1 MALPPCEFN
10 ESVNAPR
17 KAANLV
23 VKRSH
28 VGIHSPE
35 TDPRNSTP
43 WAKELRSPTSH
54 SNRSLRTEVSV
65 AGKRNF
71 QGRDKEAET
80 ALEIQGRRCR
90 DKISL
95 GNSAN
100 SGLIVRF
107 REISVRTRM
116 RGGGRSHCRTG
127 LSHQFPWYQGQIQG
141 NNRNA
146 AVRRSLTTKKP
157 SCHGT
162 LLTNSLSNRTG
173 NDLRENRDRNIR

>member
-1 MALPPCEFN
+1 MWTLCPHNPPNLERGARRGQFRLPPN
-10 ESVNAPR
+10 ERRRLLARFTCDHGADWPLDWRVNA
-17 KAANLV
+17 
-23 VKRSH
+23 
-28 VGIHSPE
+28 VGEGLP
-35 TDPRNSTP
+35 
-43 WAKELRSPTSH
+43 SPTSH

-100 SGLIVRF
+100 SGQIAGF

-116 RGGGRSHCRTG
+116 RGGAERTRTACQARSRYRIG
-127 LSHQFPWYQGQIQG
+127 LSRVSPPRQFCD
-141 NNRNA
+141 RM
-146 AVRRSLTTKKP
+146 
-157 SCHGT
+157 
-162 LLTNSLSNRTG
+162 SLS
-173 NDLRENRDRNIR
+173 DNIIQKGLAFGRHWSGTVR